1 MWIACCNWRNKSM
14 NVDARSPVASR
25 VLWLIP
31 AMYFVF
37 VAAEY
42 GALTHLAL
50 TATERGE
57 SAFRVGWLAAAMWV
71 GILCSSASA
80 HRISKRMGFVRSL
93 VVGSGLAFG
102 SVLFFNLTDV
112 FEWWA
117 LGAFVLGLGGG
128 VVWVVGESW
137 LAEAAPPDKRG
148 LYVGWFEAAVGFGL
162 MAGPL
167 MIPLA
172 RLAGWNPLVLAA
184 GVMALAVVSS
194 FLLIGQRSP
203 GPQSHTPEASPLP
216 SLGVPWRTVAY
227 PLVAVAILSGMME
240 AGVSALMPSLS
251 MRIGFSMEAAALL
264 GTVIG
269 AGSAL
274 LQPPAGH
281 MADRWGVQRMIL
293 ACWGLL
299 LVTSVALLMQA
310 DQPGALLWL
319 VGFTLGGVGGAI
331 YTLCII
337 DMGNRLNGA
346 SLVKAISALVIS
358 YSIGTACAPVLGGF
372 LFDRWGMPGFAT
384 AFVALCILGTALT
397 WQQPSISRWAARYS
411 RL

>member
-1 MWIACCNWRNKSM
+1 M
-14 NVDARSPVASR
+14 NADLRSPTDSR

-57 SAFRVGWLAAAMWV
+57 TAFRVGWLAAAMWV

-80 HRISKRMGFVRSL
+80 HRISQRLGFVCSL
-93 VVGSGLAFG
+93 VLGCGLAFG
-102 SVLFFNLTDV
+102 SLLFFNFTEV
-112 FEWWA
+112 FELWA
-117 LGAFVLGLGGG
+117 LGTFVLGLGGG

-137 LAEAAPPDKRG
+137 LAEAAPPEKRG

-172 RLAGWNPLVLAA
+172 RLAGWDPLVLATA
-184 GVMALAVVSS
+184 FMTLAVASS
-194 FLLIGQRSP
+194 FLLMGHRRP
-203 GPQSHTPEASPLP
+203 GPQTHPIDVKDTQVAL
-216 SLGVPWRTVAY
+216 VPWRTVAY
-227 PLVAVAILSGMME
+227 PLMAVAILSGMME

-251 MRIGFSMEAAALL
+251 MRIGFSIETAALL

-293 ACWGLL
+293 VCWGLL
-299 LVTSVALLMQA
+299 LATSVALLLQA

-319 VGFTLGGVGGAI
+319 VGFILGGVGGAI
-331 YTLCII
+331 YTLSII

-358 YSIGTACAPVLGGF
+358 YSVGTACAPVMGGL

-397 WQQPSISRWAARYS
+397 WRQQTISRWAAKYENQ
-411 RL
+411 

>member
-1 MWIACCNWRNKSM
+1 M
-14 NVDARSPVASR
+14 NVDSRSPAPLR

-37 VAAEY
+37 VAAQI

-57 SAFRVGWLAAAMWV
+57 SAFRVGWLAAAMWLGV
-71 GILCSSASA
+71 LCSSASA
-80 HRISKRMGFVRSL
+80 HRISKRLGFVRSL
-93 VVGSGLAFG
+93 VLGSGLAFG

-137 LAEAAPPDKRG
+137 LAEAAPPEKRG

-172 RLAGWNPLVLAA
+172 RLMGWNPLVLAA
-184 GVMALAVVSS
+184 AVMGLAVASS
-194 FLLIGQRSP
+194 FLLIGHRGP
-203 GPQSHTPEASPLP
+203 GPQTHATGP
-216 SLGVPWRTVAY
+216 VPMQAPVVQWKTVAY
-227 PLVAVAILSGMME
+227 PLLAVAILSGMME

-264 GTVIG
+264 GAVIG

-293 ACWGLL
+293 ACWGVL
-299 LVTSVALLMQA
+299 LVVSLALLMQA

-319 VGFTLGGVGGAI
+319 VGFILGGVGGAI
-331 YTLCII
+331 YTLSII
-337 DMGNRLNGA
+337 DMGNRLHGA
-346 SLVKAISALVIS
+346 SLVKAISALVIG
-358 YSIGTACAPVLGGF
+358 YSVGTAFAPVLGGL
-372 LFDRWGMPGFAT
+372 LFDRWGMPGFAA
-384 AFVALCILGTALT
+384 AFVLLCVVGIGVT
-397 WQQPSISRWAARYS
+397 WFTGLLRHRAAAQP
-411 RL
+411 